1 MTKPKKTGKRSKAA
15 KPMIE
20 RVSSR
25 PTKNFSVVRQ
35 HGEHKPTK
43 VLPKTARNQDF
54 GKRLRDAMQ
63 KKGVQQFQVADALKI
78 GRDSFSGYARGKIM
92 PLKDRL
98 EDIAKFLGVEPQ
110 ALVPDF
116 GIDFSETE
124 HAPRF
129 KLEIHEDGTA
139 WLAINQRLPKALALK
154 IANLAEE
161 HGIS

>member
-1 MTKPKKTGKRSKAA
+1 MTKPKRALKRSKSV
-15 KPMIE
+15 KPMSE

-25 PTKNFSVVRQ
+25 PTRNFSVVRQ
-35 HGEHKPTK
+35 HGEHKPSK

-54 GKRLRDAMQ
+54 GKRLRDAML
-63 KKGVQQFQVADALKI
+63 KKGVKQFQVADALKI

-116 GIDFSETE
+116 GIEFTEE